1 MRLMMVVGK
10 ILESIDRKLPPLFP
24 HKGQNSATTIE
35 LLNHPVNPIQL
46 FLKSVQTFKSEVLL
60 ASWLKSRFPFWET

>member
-46 FLKSVQTFKSEVLL
+46 FLKSVQTF
-60 ASWLKSRFPFWET
+60 